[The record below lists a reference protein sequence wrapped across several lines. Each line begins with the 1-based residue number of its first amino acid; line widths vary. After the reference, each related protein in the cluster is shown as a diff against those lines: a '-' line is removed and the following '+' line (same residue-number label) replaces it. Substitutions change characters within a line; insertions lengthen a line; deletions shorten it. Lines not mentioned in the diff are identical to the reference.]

1 MQGARR
7 EADLRISRVVPLLC
21 GVVLMI
27 ATGTCPAS
35 PITQQQSQSATELV
49 KQFKSETVFWKQFE
63 VAKKIV
69 ALGDKSV
76 LPELAPF
83 LSDEDMHVRGNAAF
97 IFAALGEDRG
107 FEVLEGI
114 LGDRWSMRKVYMSN
128 DAGKPDMTLQIKSD
142 RYYAAHLLGDLRDP
156 RAVPLLISLL
166 KDKDV
171 DYIVPWSLGQIG
183 DKSAVPPLIKTLHDK
198 NPDMRVLAIYAL
210 EQLNAKQALP
220 EIRPL
225 LHDQEK
231 IHFDG
236 LIPVSEA
243 ARKAVIK
250 LERTP

>member
-1 MQGARR
+1 MKVTHLVSACS
-7 EADLRISRVVPLLC
+7 A
-21 GVVLMI
+21 VLFLAL
-27 ATGTCPAS
+27 ATSCPAGQIIGS
-35 PITQQQSQSATELV
+35 QVQSASELV

-63 VAKKIV
+63 EAKKIV

-76 LPELAPF
+76 LPELEPF
-83 LSDEDMHVRGNAAF
+83 LSDEDMHVRGNVAF
-97 IFAALGEDRG
+97 IFARLGDDRG
-107 FEVLEGI
+107 FLVLEGI
-114 LGDRWSMRKVYMSN
+114 LEDRWSTRKVYLGN
-128 DAGKPDMTLQIKSD
+128 DAGKPDLALQIKSD

-166 KDKDV
+166 KDNDV

-183 DKSAVPPLIKTLHDK
+183 DKAAIPPLVKMLDDK
-198 NPDMRVLAIYAL
+198 NPDLRVIAIYAL
-210 EQLNAKQALP
+210 EQLHATKALP
-220 EIRPL
+220 EIRTL

-250 LERTP
+250 LEQKP